1 MKICLETHHQQI
13 VLLSTLHCGCGLGV
27 VETHHTIHHKLV
39 LVPPARDV
47 QLNLIVSGLVELTN
61 V

>member
-13 VLLSTLHCGCGLGV
+13 VLLSTLHCGLGV
-27 VETHHTIHHKLV
+27 VETHDTIHQELV